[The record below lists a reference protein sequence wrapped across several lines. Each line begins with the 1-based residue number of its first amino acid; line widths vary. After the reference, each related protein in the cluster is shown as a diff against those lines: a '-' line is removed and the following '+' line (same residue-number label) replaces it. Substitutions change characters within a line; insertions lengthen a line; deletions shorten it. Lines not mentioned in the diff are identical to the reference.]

1 MKTLTLALLLLASCQ
16 VHENRPAPGSVATSI
31 QDHKAVK
38 EPNNSSKTNLPGI
51 KKTAVEEN
59 TVSCKPKAKKAVPGK
74 SSSSTAK
81 ITEDPIV
88 HSEKTNASEADP
100 STESS
105 GGANY
110 EEGYIPFIKQYW

>member
-1 MKTLTLALLLLASCQ
+1 MRTFTLALLLLASCQ

-51 KKTAVEEN
+51 KKPAVEEN
-59 TVSCKPKAKKAVPGK
+59 TVSSKPKTKKAVPGK
-74 SSSSTAK
+74 SPISTPN
-81 ITEDPIV
+81 IIESPIV
-88 HSEKTNASEADP
+88 HEKTNAIEADP
-100 STESS
+100 SAESS